1 MSKIYTLT
9 LNPAV
14 DKSSSVKQVIAEH
27 KLRCELPKFEPGGGG
42 INVSR
47 AIKKLGG
54 DSVAI
59 YPKGGPIGELMFDLL
74 EKEKINQVT
83 VDIEGWTRENFI
95 VVEQEN
101 NRQFRFGMPGP
112 SLKENEWKACLDK
125 VSDSNKDIGY
135 LVASGSM
142 PDGVPHDFYGRLA
155 KKCKDNDTRLVVD
168 TSGEAL
174 KEAVAEGIYLLKP
187 NVNEL
192 GQLVGRKLG
201 NIHEQEDA
209 AEEVIRTKKIEV
221 LIVSLGPSGA
231 ILASKN
237 EGIIHVAAP
246 SVEKRSTVGAGDSMV
261 AGIVYTISQGKSML
275 EAIRYGVA
283 CGTAATMNSGTE
295 LCKLEDVEHLYK
307 WIAKDRIN

>member
-14 DKSSSVKQVIAEH
+14 DKSSEVNRVIAEH
-27 KLRCELPKFEPGGGG
+27 KLRCDKPKFEPGGGG

-54 DSVAI
+54 HSVAI
-59 YPKGGPIGELMFDLL
+59 YPKGGPIGELMFELL
-74 EKEKINQVT
+74 KKENIDQLPI
-83 VDIEGWTRENFI
+83 DIKDWTRENFI
-95 VVEQEN
+95 VVEKEN

-112 SLKENEWKACLDK
+112 TLLDSEWKACLDK
-125 VSDSNKDIGY
+125 VIDPSLNIDF

-142 PDGVPHDFYGRLA
+142 PEGVPSDFYGKLA
-155 KKCKDNDTRLVVD
+155 NTCNKNNTKLVVD
-168 TSGEAL
+168 TSGDAL
-174 KEAVAEGIYLLKP
+174 RSAVDEGIFLLKP

-192 GQLVGRKLG
+192 GELIGRKLS
-201 NIHEQEDA
+201 NIHDQEDA

-221 LIVSLGPSGA
+221 LIVSLGASGA
-231 ILASKN
+231 ILASKK
-237 EGIIHVAAP
+237 EGVIHVSAP
-246 SVEKRSTVGAGDSMV
+246 SVEKKSTVGAGDSMV
-261 AGIVYTISQGKSML
+261 AGIIYTISKGKSML

-307 WIAKDRIN
+307 WIAKAR

>member
-14 DKSSSVKQVIAEH
+14 DKSSEVNRVIAEH
-27 KLRCELPKFEPGGGG
+27 KLRCDIPKFEPGGGG

-54 DSVAI
+54 HSVAI
-59 YPKGGPIGELMFDLL
+59 YPKGGPIGELMFELL
-74 EKEKINQVT
+74 KKEHIEQLPI
-83 VDIEGWTRENFI
+83 DIKDWTRENFI
-95 VVEQEN
+95 VVEKEN

-112 SLKENEWKACLDK
+112 TLLENEWKQCLEK
-125 VSDSNKDIGY
+125 VIDPSINIDF

-142 PDGVPHDFYGRLA
+142 PDGVPIDFYGKLA
-155 KKCKDNDTRLVVD
+155 NACKKNDTKLVVD

-174 KEAVAEGIYLLKP
+174 SAAVDEGIFLLKP

-192 GQLVGRKLG
+192 GELIGRKLS
-201 NIHEQEDA
+201 NIHDQEAA
-209 AEEVIRTKKIEV
+209 AEEVINTKKIEV
-221 LIVSLGPSGA
+221 LIVSLGASGA
-231 ILASKN
+231 ILASKK
-237 EGIIHVAAP
+237 EGVIHVSAP
-246 SVEKRSTVGAGDSMV
+246 SVEKKSTVGAGDSMV
-261 AGIVYTISQGKSML
+261 AGIIYTISKGKSML

-307 WIAKDRIN
+307 WIAKAR